1 MATMP
6 HRNSTKNARHP
17 YACSC
22 DCEWKLDLDDFP
34 TNSPP
39 SLFSGFGQRHAFH
52 GQVSR
57 RMNAPLD
64 N

>member
-34 TNSPP
+34 TAVLRACFPG
-39 SLFSGFGQRHAFH
+39 L
-52 GQVSR
+52 VSAMR
-57 RMNAPLD
+57 FMGRFPDA
-64 N
+64 